1 MADFRIDREIETAT
15 TTAIRKRRNPIAD
28 FFIRLIKEKPLGTIG
43 LIIVIVLLLT
53 GIFSDLT
60 WLGFPP
66 VEDGGPGLAPYGFNE
81 IILKH
86 RLDGPS
92 VVHLLGCD
100 NLGRDLLSRI
110 IFGARISMIVAIAG
124 STIATVVSFLVGA
137 ISGFLGGRYDMI
149 VQRFVDAWMCFPGLV
164 LYLIV
169 MSILGPGLLQ
179 VIIVLGVSMG
189 LGGGSR
195 VSRSAVIRIK
205 EDVYFEAAKAIG
217 VPTSRILVRHVLP
230 NILPVMII
238 GFSTGLGGFILAE
251 ASLSF
256 LGFGIPPPTPSWG
269 GMLSG
274 TGRTYMLQAPWM
286 ALWPGLALSI
296 VVYGVNMLGD
306 AVRDLFDPRL
316 RGGLGRY
323 GGISQEKLAKLVE
336 KKKLGVESPSEA

>member
-1 MADFRIDREIETAT
+1 MAATAQGIQS
-15 TTAIRKRRNPIAD
+15 ADVRKRRNPVVD
-28 FFIRLIKEKPLGTIG
+28 FFIRLIKEKPLGLVG
-43 LIIVIVLLLT
+43 LIIVVTLLLA
-53 GIFSDLT
+53 GIFSELI
-60 WLGFPP
+60 
-66 VEDGGPGLAPYGFNE
+66 APYGYNE
-81 IILKH
+81 IILSD

-92 VVHLLGCD
+92 FNHLLGCD

-110 IFGARISMIVAIAG
+110 IFGARISMIVALSG
-124 STIATVVSFLVGA
+124 SAISSTVSFMVGA
-137 ISGFLGGRYDMI
+137 ISGFLGGKYDMT
-149 VQRFVDAWMCFPGLV
+149 VQRFVDAWMCFPPLV

-169 MSILGPGLLQ
+169 MSILGPGLIQ

-205 EDVYFEAAKAIG
+205 EDVYFEAARAIG
-217 VPTSRILVRHVLP
+217 VPTGRILARHVLP
-230 NILPVMII
+230 NILPIMII

-256 LGFGIPPPTPSWG
+256 LGFGIPPPVPSWG

-274 TGRTYMLQAPWM
+274 TGRQYMLQAPWM
-286 ALWPGLALSI
+286 ALWPGLALAI

-316 RGGLGRY
+316 RGGLGRF
-323 GGISQEKLAKLVE
+323 GGLSGNQEKLEKLVE
-336 KKKLGVESPSEA
+336 KKKAEAEKRRESLRS